1 MYTTYTGCL
10 NILHFDFQMSFMST
24 EDLAYTDFEEHI
36 VFDLDDPDFSSL
48 KIKDGEYQERH
59 LSDYTAY
66 YSQGK

>member
-1 MYTTYTGCL
+1 
-10 NILHFDFQMSFMST
+10 MSFMST